1 MHRTGPNNACASR
14 RALAAVT
21 ASVVAARLMFVFVL
35 LCTLV
40 MWSCGDPTAVAV
52 GGVYSIRN
60 SDGLYGVIKIVLLKE
75 ARIGVCIYEKSYP
88 RRVDRSVIP
97 ELSVLKEAG
106 YVYYTEINETKFP
119 RWYPQLIAVEPVTE
133 EELEGYFAWLAGGM
147 PF

>member
-1 MHRTGPNNACASR
+1 
-14 RALAAVT
+14 
-21 ASVVAARLMFVFVL
+21 MFVFVL

-52 GGVYSIRN
+52 GGVYSIRK

-75 ARIGVCIYEKSYP
+75 ARIGVCIYEKTYP

-97 ELSVLKEAG
+97 ELSVEAG
-106 YVYYTEINETKFP
+106 YVYYTEINETEFP
-119 RWYPQLIAVEPVTE
+119 GWFPQLIAVELVTE
-133 EELEGYFAWLAGGM
+133 EELEGYSAWLAGGV